1 MKNWLLM
8 CALIL
13 PAYVK
18 HMGESSRSMHIDMLR
33 IYWYDEKVMY
43 NFTIENINETYMFEK
58 MYIYFSYMFL
68 VYFLMDFLMDFL
80 KEKYNLDFAKEKK

>member
-1 MKNWLLM
+1 
-8 CALIL
+8 
-13 PAYVK
+13 
-18 HMGESSRSMHIDMLR
+18 
-33 IYWYDEKVMY
+33 MY
-43 NFTIENINETYMFEK
+43 NFTIENINETYMCEK